1 MCVQAHPLWKCF
13 KFENATEKQKWNTV
27 WKSGCCINC
36 LGDHLVRH
44 CQSPQKCKMCQDK
57 HHTLLH
63 HREHNLKAS
72 TSANNKNSG
81 SDNGAGVDNPVKVL
95 PNCVQIENHVNQINS
110 NDQLLVKSSSSQVT
124 QDSKLNVRLKVVP
137 VTVWSSCSD
146 RCLNT

>member
-1 MCVQAHPLWKCF
+1 
-13 KFENATEKQKWNTV
+13 
-27 WKSGCCINC
+27 
-36 LGDHLVRH
+36 
-44 CQSPQKCKMCQDK
+44 MCQDK

-63 HREHNLKAS
+63 HREHNLEAS

-95 PNCVQIENHVNQINS
+95 PNCVQIENHVNQVNS

-146 RCLNT
+146 RCLNTYAFLDEGSNATLCTESLVKV